1 MRQLEAASDW
11 TRKTLE
17 LSRGSI
23 ARAMRETSHRDGCS
37 GMHAQLAK
45 ADLATANPPWQ
56 GLRNETNSIG
66 GANMRRLSLQRTRRL
81 LFVVAVL
88 LMSTTPAR
96 SQTSSHEFNDSHFHL
111 TNNIQ
116 QGPDIHDF
124 LSMMGN
130 KTGRVALFGVPLQ
143 QQWSYR
149 VDGDRAPTYYLH
161 SDAPLYYYSF
171 TDAWIAMAYKSLTT
185 EQQARFDP
193 MITGFNP
200 TDMYAADH
208 IRRVLQTF
216 PGVFTGIGEFTIH
229 KEFVSAKIPGEVASL
244 QNPALDR
251 ILDFAAEVGL
261 LVILHNDVGIPIA
274 KDVAKDESEPAYLN
288 QIKAV
293 FKRHPNTTIIW
304 AHMGL
309 GRLVAPTNG
318 YLAQIEAILRDRDFH
333 NVYVDISW
341 DEVAKYFVAS
351 PEATK
356 GLVDLIERY
365 PDRFLF
371 GTDAAAP
378 ADQSKYL
385 KVFYQYEPLWKALDA
400 ETSRKVRLRNY
411 ERIFDEARGK
421 VRNWENAHV
430 RGAS

>member
-1 MRQLEAASDW
+1 MRSVPLQCAQRWLFRAP
-11 TRKTLE
+11 
-17 LSRGSI
+17 I
-23 ARAMRETSHRDGCS
+23 AVI
-37 GMHAQLAK
+37 L
-45 ADLATANPPWQ
+45 LI
-56 GLRNETNSIG
+56 SIG
-66 GANMRRLSLQRTRRL
+66 
-81 LFVVAVL
+81 
-88 LMSTTPAR
+88 PAR
-96 SQTSSHEFNDSHFHL
+96 SQTNNYEFNDSHFHL

-116 QGPDIHDF
+116 EGPTIHDF
-124 LSMMGN
+124 LNMMGN
-130 KTGRVALFGVPLQ
+130 KAGRVALFGIPLQ

-171 TDAWIAMAYKSLTT
+171 TDAWIAMAYKSLTK

-216 PGVFTGIGEFTIH
+216 PGVFTGVGEFTIH
-229 KEFVSAKIPGEVASL
+229 KEFVSAKTPGEVASL
-244 QNPALDR
+244 ENPALDR

-261 LVILHNDVGIPIA
+261 VVILHNDIDIPI
-274 KDVAKDESEPAYLN
+274 AKDESEPAYLS

-293 FKRHPNTTIIW
+293 FKRHPKTTMIW

-309 GRLVAPTNG
+309 GRLVAPHKG
-318 YLAQIEAILRDRDFH
+318 HLRQIEAILRDPAFH

-351 PEATK
+351 ADATK
-356 GLVDLIERY
+356 GLADLMQSY

-371 GTDAAAP
+371 GSDSAAP
-378 ADQSKYL
+378 SDQSKYL
-385 KVFYQYEPLWKALDA
+385 KVFNQYEPLWKSLDV
-400 ETSRKVRLRNY
+400 ETSRKVRLQNY
-411 ERIFDEARGK
+411 ERIFDEARRK
-421 VRNWENAHV
+421 VRSWESAHV
-430 RGAS
+430 PRLTPD

>member
-1 MRQLEAASDW
+1 MQAKSTEAV
-11 TRKTLE
+11 
-17 LSRGSI
+17 
-23 ARAMRETSHRDGCS
+23 
-37 GMHAQLAK
+37 
-45 ADLATANPPWQ
+45 
-56 GLRNETNSIG
+56 
-66 GANMRRLSLQRTRRL
+66 NMRRFSLQYVPRL
-81 LFVVAVL
+81 LGPVAVL
-88 LMSTTPAR
+88 LLVSVAPVR
-96 SQTSSHEFNDSHFHL
+96 SQTSNYEFNDSHFHL

-116 QGPDIHDF
+116 EGPTIHDF

-130 KTGRVALFGVPLQ
+130 KAGRVALFGVPLQ
-143 QQWSYR
+143 QQWSYW
-149 VDGDRAPTYYLH
+149 VDGNRAPTYYLH

-171 TDAWIAMAYKSLTT
+171 TDAWIAMTYKSLTK

-261 LVILHNDVGIPIA
+261 VVILHNDIDIPIA
-274 KDVAKDESEPAYLN
+274 KDVAKDESDPAYLK

-309 GRLVAPTNG
+309 GRLVAPPKG
-318 YLAQIEAILRDRDFH
+318 HLAQIEAIFRDPDSP

-341 DEVAKYFVAS
+341 DEVAKYCVAS

-356 GLVDLIERY
+356 GLADLMRRY

-378 ADQSKYL
+378 PDQSKYL

-400 ETSRKVRLRNY
+400 ETSRKVRLWNY
-411 ERIFDEARGK
+411 ERIFDEARRK

-430 RGAS
+430 LGARSN

>member
-1 MRQLEAASDW
+1 MNNPSPPPRTNGRFASSCAQWLIFAA
-11 TRKTLE
+11 
-17 LSRGSI
+17 
-23 ARAMRETSHRDGCS
+23 
-37 GMHAQLAK
+37 
-45 ADLATANPPWQ
+45 P
-56 GLRNETNSIG
+56 
-66 GANMRRLSLQRTRRL
+66 
-81 LFVVAVL
+81 FVLVL
-88 LMSTTPAR
+88 LVRATPVR
-96 SQTSSHEFNDSHFHL
+96 SQTSNYEFNDSHFHL

-116 QGPDIHDF
+116 EGPTIHDF
-124 LSMMGN
+124 LNMMGN

-149 VDGDRAPTYYLH
+149 VDGDRAPTCYLH
-161 SDAPLYYYSF
+161 SDAPLYYYLF
-171 TDAWIAMAYKSLTT
+171 TDAWIAMAYKSLPK

-193 MITGFNP
+193 MITGFNA

-251 ILDFAAEVGL
+251 IFDLAAEVGL
-261 LVILHNDVGIPIA
+261 VVILHNDIDLPIA
-274 KDVAKDESEPAYLN
+274 RDVAKDESEPAYLN
-288 QIKAV
+288 QLKVV
-293 FKRHPNTTIIW
+293 FKRHPKTTIIW

-309 GRLVAPTNG
+309 GRLVAPPKEH
-318 YLAQIEAILRDRDFH
+318 LAQIEAMLRDPDFR
-333 NVYVDISW
+333 NVYLDISW

-356 GLVDLIERY
+356 GLADLIVRY

-378 ADQSKYL
+378 TDQSKYL

-411 ERIFDEARGK
+411 ERIFDEARRK
-421 VRNWENAHV
+421 VRSWENARV
-430 RGAS
+430 PSVISN

>member
-1 MRQLEAASDW
+1 VRESKLHFSHESVQFVELGFEAQA
-11 TRKTLE
+11 KTTE
-17 LSRGSI
+17 GV
-23 ARAMRETSHRDGCS
+23 
-37 GMHAQLAK
+37 
-45 ADLATANPPWQ
+45 
-56 GLRNETNSIG
+56 
-66 GANMRRLSLQRTRRL
+66 NMRRFSSQCAQWLA
-81 LFVVAVL
+81 FAGPIAVL
-88 LMSTTPAR
+88 VLVGVTPAR
-96 SQTSSHEFNDSHFHL
+96 SQNNNCEFNDSHFHL
-111 TNNIQ
+111 TNNVQ
-116 QGPDIHDF
+116 EGPSIRDF
-124 LSMMGN
+124 LNMMGS
-130 KTGRVALFGVPLQ
+130 KAGRVAIFGVPLQ

-149 VDGDRAPTYYLH
+149 VDGGRAPTYYLH

-171 TDAWIAMAYKSLTT
+171 TDAWIAMAYKSLAK

-244 QNPALDR
+244 QDPALDR

-261 LVILHNDVGIPIA
+261 VVILHNDIDIPIA
-274 KDVAKDESEPAYLN
+274 KDELEPAYLS
-288 QIKAV
+288 QTKDV
-293 FKRHPNTTIIW
+293 FRRHPNTTMIW

-309 GRLVAPTNG
+309 GRLVAPPKG
-318 YLAQIEAILRDRDFH
+318 HLAQIEAMLRDPDFH

-351 PEATK
+351 EEASK
-356 GLVDLIERY
+356 KLAGLMQRF

-378 ADQSKYL
+378 SDQSRYL
-385 KVFYQYEPLWKALDA
+385 KVFYQYEPLWKSLDA
-400 ETSRKVRLRNY
+400 ETSRKVRLQNY
-411 ERIFDEARGK
+411 ERIFDDARRK
-421 VRNWENAHV
+421 VRSWERTHV
-430 RGAS
+430 PDATPN